1 LESILISNN
10 LKPDKFDFQIA
21 KKTMMKKYIVA
32 TGLLTFLLSSCQEK
46 FLTVVPETQLSTTT
60 FFKTESDFRQAVNA
74 AYAPL
79 RTIYNDRTWKLA
91 EMHSDNTHYAR
102 NRLFGAVEN
111 TQNLADFCIPVS
123 NNLTTND
130 NVLQQY
136 RQDYVIISRTNEILS
151 RIDAVDFDANAKA
164 NIKGQALFLRAF
176 AYYELA
182 RYFGKAPIHLE
193 PVTTRAGASKP
204 LSTTAEL
211 YAQIES
217 DLKAAI
223 PLLPNKSTQQ
233 AGRVTSGA
241 ANMLLADLYMFQKK
255 WGDAEPLLR
264 TIVTSGQYSLMED
277 YDEAFS
283 QTTSNKNN
291 AESVFEVQYMEGS
304 AGLNGN
310 LIYQF
315 IPAPILATELFPIT
329 GTNNPQGISGENN
342 NIPTPDVIAAYETGD
357 LRKDI
362 SIGYVTLSQSLRE
375 NKVYPYIK
383 KFARKH
389 AVHGNTGQNFPVY
402 RFAEVLLFLAESL
415 NEQGKGAEALPFL
428 NQVRDR
434 AGLDDVTETAT
445 AALREIIFKERR
457 VELAFEN
464 KRWFDLVRTGRVREI
479 IEPFGQRVKAD
490 PVKYYYPDAAT
501 TPPSNAFTI
510 LDDYYPL
517 PAVEADLSPN
527 F

>member
-1 LESILISNN
+1 MKRYI
-10 LKPDKFDFQIA
+10 IA
-21 KKTMMKKYIVA
+21 V
-32 TGLLTFLLSSCQEK
+32 GLLTFISTGCQEN
-46 FLTVVPETQLSTTT
+46 FLSVVPETQLSSAT

-79 RTIYNDRTWKLA
+79 RGIYNDRTWKLA

-102 NRLFGAVEN
+102 NRLFGAVDN
-111 TQNLADFCIPVS
+111 TQNLADFAIPVS
-123 NNLTTND
+123 NGLTTND

-136 RQDYVIISRTNEILS
+136 RQDYLIIARTNEVLS
-151 RIDAVDFDANAKA
+151 RIDNVDFDANAKA

-176 AYYELA
+176 AYFELV

-193 PVTTRAGASKP
+193 PVADRANASKP
-204 LSTTAEL
+204 LSNAADL
-211 YAQIES
+211 FAQIEK

-223 PLLPNKSTQQ
+223 PLLPLKSQQQ

-241 ANMLLADLYMFQKK
+241 ANMLLADAYIFQKK

-264 TIVTSGQYSLMED
+264 AIVTSGEYALMDD
-277 YDEAFS
+277 YDDAFS
-283 QTTSNKNN
+283 ETASNKNN
-291 AESVFEVQYMEGS
+291 KESLFEVQYMEGS

-315 IPAPILATELFPIT
+315 IPAPITAEELAPIT
-329 GTNNPQGISGENN
+329 GTNNPQSISGENN
-342 NIPTPDVIAAYETGD
+342 NIPTPDIIEAYEEDD

-362 SIGYVTLSQSLRE
+362 SIGYVTLSQSLRA

-402 RFAEVLLFLAESL
+402 RYSETLLLLAEVL
-415 NEQGKGAEALPFL
+415 NEQGRGNEALPFL
-428 NQVRDR
+428 NQVRKR
-434 AGLDDVTETAT
+434 AGLADINETAT
-445 AALREIIFKERR
+445 APLREIIFKERR

-464 KRWFDLVRTGRVREI
+464 KRWFDLVRTGRVREF

-490 PVKYYYPDAAT
+490 PVKYYYPDAST
-501 TPPSNAFTI
+501 TPPSNAFTV

>member
-1 LESILISNN
+1 
-10 LKPDKFDFQIA
+10 
-21 KKTMMKKYIVA
+21 MKKYIFIA
-32 TGLLTFLLSSCQEK
+32 GLLTFISTGCHEG
-46 FLTVVPETQLSTTT
+46 FLTVVPETSLSSAT
-60 FFKTESDFRQAVNA
+60 FFKTEADFVQAVNA
-74 AYAPL
+74 AYVPL

-102 NRLFGAVEN
+102 NRLFGAVDN

-123 NNLTTND
+123 NGLTTND

-136 RQDYVIISRTNEILS
+136 RQDYVIIARTNEILT
-151 RIDAVDFDANAKA
+151 RIDDVEFDATAKA
-164 NIKGQALFLRAF
+164 NLKGQALFLRAF

-182 RYFGKAPIHLE
+182 RYFGKAPLHLE
-193 PVTTRAGASKP
+193 PVTTREGASKP
-204 LSTTAEL
+204 LSNTAEL

-223 PLLPNKSTQQ
+223 PLLPTKSVQQ
-233 AGRVTSGA
+233 PGRVTSGA
-241 ANMLLADLYMFQKK
+241 AMMLLADLYMFQKK
-255 WGDAEPLLR
+255 WQDAEPLLQN
-264 TIVTSGQYSLMED
+264 IVNSNQYSLMGD
-277 YDEAFS
+277 YDLAFS
-283 QTTSNKNN
+283 ETNSNKNN
-291 AESVFEVQYMEGS
+291 AESIFEVQYMEGS

-315 IPAPILATELFPIT
+315 VPTPITAEELAPIT
-329 GTNNPQGISGENN
+329 GTSNPQAISGENN
-342 NIPTPDVIAAYETGD
+342 NIPTPDIIEAYEPGD

-375 NKVYPYIK
+375 DKVYPYIK

-402 RFAEVLLFLAESL
+402 RYAETLLFLAEAL
-415 NEQGKGAEALPFL
+415 NEQGRGADALPFL
-428 NQVRDR
+428 NQVRNR
-434 AGLDDVTETAT
+434 AGLPNITETST
-445 AALREIIFKERR
+445 EALREIIFRERR

-490 PVKYYYPDAAT
+490 PVKYYYPDPAT
-501 TPPSNAFTI
+501 TPPSNAFTV
-510 LDDYYPL
+510 LDEYYPL
-517 PAVEADLSPN
+517 PAVEADLSSN